1 MSNIYAQLDND
12 SICVSITE
20 YAQTLDNPPSN
31 YKLIDSHDES
41 LISKKW
47 NGSSW
52 EAVAASEPGAE
63 AIAATSREW
72 RNVELFQ
79 TDILTLV
86 PDHPNKSNLLTYR
99 TALRDWPSTS
109 DFPATKPVLGE

>member
-1 MSNIYAQLDND
+1 MSSIYYAQLDND
-12 SICVSITE
+12 DVCTSVTE

-31 YKLIDSHDES
+31 YKVVDSFDDT
-41 LISKKW
+41 LVGKKW

-52 EAVAASEPGAE
+52 EVTIDSAE
-63 AIAATSREW
+63 DIAESAKQW
-72 RNVELFQ
+72 RNSELAM
-79 TDILTLV
+79 TDVFVLL

>member
-1 MSNIYAQLDND
+1 MSNTYYAQLDNND
-12 SICVSITE
+12 ICVSVLQ

-31 YKLIDSHDES
+31 YKELDSFDDT
-41 LISKKW
+41 LVGKKW

-52 EAVAASEPGAE
+52 EVVAAPAE
-63 AIAATSREW
+63 TAESARAW
-72 RNVELFQ
+72 RNGELAV

>member
-1 MSNIYAQLDND
+1 MSSIFYAQLDSDNV
-12 SICVSITE
+12 CTSITQYE
-20 YAQTLDNPPSN
+20 QALDSPPST
-31 YKLIDSHDES
+31 YKVIDYFDES
-41 LISKKW
+41 LMGKKW

-52 EAVAASEPGAE
+52 EAIVDSAE
-63 AIAATSREW
+63 DIAESAKQW
-72 RNVELFQ
+72 RNQELYL

>member
-1 MSNIYAQLDND
+1 MSSIYAQIDSDNV
-12 SICVSITE
+12 CVSVIE

-31 YKLIDSHDES
+31 YKIVDSFDDT
-41 LISKKW
+41 LVGKKW

-52 EAVAASEPGAE
+52 EAVPAPAE
-63 AIAATSREW
+63 TAESAKQW
-72 RNVELFQ
+72 RNSELIM
-79 TDILTLV
+79 TDVLV
-86 PDHPNKSNLLTYR
+86 LLPDHPNKSNLLTYR

>member
-1 MSNIYAQLDND
+1 MRNIYAQLDSDN
-12 SICVSITE
+12 ICTSITE

-52 EAVAASEPGAE
+52 EAVVVPEPSAE
-63 AIAATSREW
+63 AQRATAREW
-72 RNVELFQ
+72 RNTELFQ
-79 TDILTLV
+79 TDILILL

-99 TALRDWPSTS
+99 TALREWPSTS
-109 DFPATKPVLGE
+109 NFPATKPVLGE